1 MKTDEEDEA
10 TLHGRLKRDF
20 DEYRQYEDDI
30 EIPET
35 DENAFAAF
43 LAKDCDNDIKKLIDK
58 FAFLT
63 RYCFSC
69 LTDADSIDTAGN
81 SLFSQDGKS
90 RLFLVS
96 AAGYNFLC
104 RLDSL
109 CRGVPWIRSHA
120 GFAARPYVGRGQSEE
135 DDKCTRHGK
144 KGDG

>member
-1 MKTDEEDEA
+1 MAYCIAGHHAGLPDGGPKTDEEDEA

-69 LTDADSIDTAGN
+69 LTDADL
-81 SLFSQDGKS
+81 SL
-90 RLFLVS
+90 
-96 AAGYNFLC
+96 
-104 RLDSL
+104 
-109 CRGVPWIRSHA
+109 IHI
-120 GFAARPYVGRGQSEE
+120 
-135 DDKCTRHGK
+135 
-144 KGDG
+144 